1 MRLLL
6 SAAIVIFA
14 GTAWMLAGAAALAG
28 TTGALSGV
36 VTSDGKP
43 VAGVKITATSPS
55 GIAVATTDA
64 SGHFTFASL
73 APDDYTL
80 IAEKN
85 GYDRASFGGA
95 VVFADATQ
103 VVTLQIRKTLLT
115 IANTVSRSTSSL
127 VRPGTTADV
136 YSINA
141 KQQDRANAL
150 GGGGTLDSAYSAI
163 ATVPGAYVPTNQAGY
178 LVAVHIRGGDSS
190 EVGYEFDG
198 IPMNRAIDGY
208 NSGSLSSL
216 GQLELQVYTG
226 ASPADS
232 EAQGLS
238 GFVNQVIKTGTFPG
252 YANGTVTLGTPTFY
266 HSLNVEAGGSTPDR
280 LFSYYVGVGGFN
292 QDHRYI
298 DQWNGAAY
306 ANEFGQILDQCSE
319 PGAPKY
325 VPPAS
330 CFTNGARNVGLAGA
344 PGYILGPMPF
354 GNENAAVWDRSSL
367 VNIHIGIPHK
377 HDALR
382 DDIQILYDNDTITSP
397 LYVSALDE
405 GPQNLQGSYY
415 PAGTQ
420 PFYWDWY
427 QYNGQPGTLLPN
439 DPAAA
444 KQLVSQYYF
453 PSSNPDRAFH
463 APIGLDVRDVQYN
476 QQVVAKLQYQKNF
489 SSDAYLRIYGYTYF
503 ATYNGAG
510 AVSSFQPYTGY
521 DSGDYELNAHTRGLS
536 ATFSKQFGSQHL
548 VSLQG
553 SYTSAT
559 SMDYNNSE
567 MFGSANNFAVLVNP
581 KNLSNGVCYAL
592 PNAPSG
598 KAQPTSCNPG
608 GTLDGLDS
616 APATWAH
623 LAGVYR
629 DATPFVNPSNYT
641 CGGVT
646 CAYYVAENGPYGQVE
661 RVTPTFNGLSLTD
674 EYRPSDKLVFNL
686 GIRLDQYN
694 FKGEDTTGGP
704 ARAFWFAAF
713 NHDSCYDTSNLTLYD
728 KTALP
733 GVAPIKIGQP
743 CSAAGPQFQD
753 VNMQNTATN
762 FTYNIWQPRLGATYT
777 VNSDTV
783 LRASWG
789 KYNEQPSSSYEQYN
803 ALQQNLPTELIPYY
817 SQGFNSAGHA
827 VRPAISFNSDF
838 SLEHHFKGTDWS
850 FKLTPFLR
858 QTHDEIENFYISL
871 KQGIIAGL
879 NAGNETS
886 DGFEFE
892 LNKGDFDKNGFAG
905 QLSFAYTNVYVKYS
919 SLPNGTTVLTPI
931 NADIANYN
939 AYTKA
944 CAPGGSAV
952 GKREFGTPICGSTTG
967 GAPSSACYVPLY
979 NGSSLVGGSPSPC
992 SARAAYANPYW
1003 DATPQSL
1010 LDPNGEYL
1018 PFSVIPGGIGTGVNA
1033 YNYPYVATLLLNYK
1047 LDKLAITP
1055 SFQFVAGNRY
1065 GAPVTMPGID
1075 PAAGCVALKTGTS
1088 GDPRYPYGAAGG
1100 RAYDANTC
1108 LGQLGAIPDSFTG
1121 GFDGLGAFREPSQI
1135 MAHLRLSYD
1144 ISSHVSV
1151 TLTLANL
1158 VSECFGGQQTSF
1170 TYFWSKATCQYGGLA
1185 DGLAP
1190 VGNIYNPGA
1199 NVQTFLKYPYEPG
1212 FGTYNDLNDSTV
1224 APFSAYVNLKIK
1236 L

>member
-1 MRLLL
+1 M
-6 SAAIVIFA
+6 
-14 GTAWMLAGAAALAG
+14 
-28 TTGALSGV
+28 
-36 VTSDGKP
+36 
-43 VAGVKITATSPS
+43 
-55 GIAVATTDA
+55 
-64 SGHFTFASL
+64 
-73 APDDYTL
+73 
-80 IAEKN
+80 
-85 GYDRASFGGA
+85 
-95 VVFADATQ
+95 
-103 VVTLQIRKTLLT
+103 
-115 IANTVSRSTSSL
+115 SRSTSSL

-141 KQQDRANAL
+141 KQQERANAL

-252 YANGTVTLGTPTFY
+252 YANGTRDARNADVLSQPQRRSRRLDARPALQLLRRGRRVQP
-266 HSLNVEAGGSTPDR
+266 GSPLYR
-280 LFSYYVGVGGFN
+280 
-292 QDHRYI
+292 
-298 DQWNGAAY
+298 QWNGAAY
-306 ANEFGQILDQCSE
+306 ANEFGQILDS
-319 PGAPKY
+319 APN
-325 VPPAS
+325 PAHRNTFRRAS
-330 CFTNGARNVGLAGA
+330 CYTNGARNVGLAGA

-415 PAGTQ
+415 PAGTK

-427 QYNGQPGTLLPN
+427 QYTGQPGTFLPD

-444 KQLVSQYYF
+444 KQIVIPYYF

-476 QQVVAKLQYQKNF
+476 QQAVAKLQYQKNF

-553 SYTSAT
+553 SYTTAT

-567 MFGSANNFAVLVNP
+567 MFGSAEQLRGARQPEEPRERRL
-581 KNLSNGVCYAL
+581 LRASQCGRAE
-592 PNAPSG
+592 

-616 APATWAH
+616 APATWATSPACTEMRRRSSTH
-623 LAGVYR
+623 R
-629 DATPFVNPSNYT
+629 TYT

-674 EYRPSDKLVFNL
+674 EYRPSDKMVFNL

-753 VNMQNTATN
+753 VNMQNTPTN

-777 VNSDTV
+777 VNADTV

-827 VRPAISFNSDF
+827 VRPAVSFNSDF

-967 GAPSSACYVPLY
+967 GAPSSACYVPVY
-979 NGSSLVGGSPSPC
+979 DSSSLVGGSPSPC

-1047 LDKLAITP
+1047 HDKLAVTP

-1075 PAAGCVALKTGTS
+1075 PAAGCVALKTRHVRRSAVPVRCGRRPRVRCEHVS
-1088 GDPRYPYGAAGG
+1088 RSARRDSRFLHRRVRWARRVSRAEPDHGAPASLVRHLVARVGDPDPRKS
-1100 RAYDANTC
+1100 R
-1108 LGQLGAIPDSFTG
+1108 LG
-1121 GFDGLGAFREPSQI
+1121 
-1135 MAHLRLSYD
+1135 MLRR
-1144 ISSHVSV
+1144 
-1151 TLTLANL
+1151 TANL
-1158 VSECFGGQQTSF
+1158 VHVLLVES
-1170 TYFWSKATCQYGGLA
+1170 GLPVWRPRRRARAGREHLQSRRERA
-1185 DGLAP
+1185 DVPEVP
-1190 VGNIYNPGA
+1190 VRTGIR
-1199 NVQTFLKYPYEPG
+1199 NVQRSQRLDRGAVFRLRQPEDQVVATARASIRAASWRRRANASVRFVMSHERSATTYASALATFTIAISWRTPISSPVLLATETGRETPAG
-1212 FGTYNDLNDSTV
+1212 IVSR
-1224 APFSAYVNLKIK
+1224 SS
-1236 L
+1236 

>member
-1 MRLLL
+1 MKPGFVLLRAMAF
-6 SAAIVIFA
+6 AAMAA
-14 GTAWMLAGAAALAG
+14 GLLAPVGALAG

-36 VTSDGKP
+36 VNADGRP
-43 VAGVKITATSPS
+43 VAGVRITATSPS

-80 IAEKN
+80 VTQKD
-85 GYDRASFGGA
+85 GYDSASFGGA

-103 VVTLQIRKTLLT
+103 VVTLQIRRTLKT
-115 IANTVSRSTSSL
+115 IANTVSRSASSL

-141 KQQDRANAL
+141 KQQDRASVL

-163 ATVPGAYVPTNQAGY
+163 ATVPGAYVPTNQNGY

-238 GFVNQVIKTGTFPG
+238 GFVNQVIKSGTYPG
-252 YANGTVTLGTPTFY
+252 YASADFSAGTPTFY
-266 HSLNVEAGGSTPDR
+266 HSLNVEVGGATPDR
-280 LFSYYVGVGGFN
+280 LFSYYAGIGGFN

-306 ANEFGQILDQCSE
+306 ANEFGPIMDNCSAF
-319 PGAPKY
+319 GARAY
-325 VPPAS
+325 VPPPS
-330 CFTNGARNVGLAGA
+330 CYTNGARNYGQAGQ

-354 GNENAAVWDRSSL
+354 GDENAAVDDRSTL
-367 VNIHIGIPHK
+367 FNIHVGIPHK

-382 DDIQILYDNDTITSP
+382 DDVQILYDNDTITSP

-405 GPQNLQGSYY
+405 GLQNFQGASY
-415 PAGTQ
+415 PAGTT
-420 PFYWDWY
+420 PHYLDWY
-427 QYNGQPGTLLPN
+427 QYLGAPGTFLPA
-439 DPAAA
+439 PAQA
-444 KQLVSQYYF
+444 KSLVIPYFF
-453 PSSNPDRAFH
+453 PSSPSDRAMD
-463 APIGLDVRDVQYN
+463 APLGLDTRDVQYN
-476 QQVVAKLQYQKNF
+476 QQAVMKLQYQKNF

-503 ATYNGAG
+503 ATYASAG
-510 AVSSFQPYTGY
+510 AVSSWQPYTGY

-548 VSLQG
+548 VSLQS
-553 SYTSAT
+553 SYTNAT

-567 MFGSANNFAVLVNP
+567 FYGSADNFAVLVNP
-581 KNLSNGVCYAL
+581 NDLTKGICYA
-592 PNAPSG
+592 APSSG
-598 KAQPTSCNPG
+598 TQAIATSCNPG
-608 GTLDGLDS
+608 GTLVGRDS
-616 APATWAH
+616 PPATWAYMSGI
-623 LAGVYR
+623 AQN
-629 DATPFVNPSNYT
+629 ATYNPAAYT
-641 CGGVT
+641 CGGAK

-674 EYRPSDKLVFNL
+674 EYRPSDKLLFNL

-694 FKGEDTTGGP
+694 FKGEDTTGGA
-704 ARAFWFAAF
+704 ARAFWFSAF
-713 NHDSCYDTSNLTLYD
+713 NHDSCYDTSDLTLYD

-733 GVAPIKIGQP
+733 TQQKSIPITSP
-743 CSAAGPQFQD
+743 CSAAGSEFQNVD
-753 VNMQNTATN
+753 MVNAATN
-762 FTYNIWQPRLGATYT
+762 YTYNIWQPRIGATYT

-803 ALQQNLPTELIPYY
+803 ALQQNLPSELVPYY
-817 SQGFNSAGHA
+817 SQGFNTPGHE

-850 FKLTPFLR
+850 FKLTPFVR
-858 QTHDEIENFYISL
+858 QTHDEIENFYISI

-886 DGFEFE
+886 QGFE
-892 LNKGDFDKNGFAG
+892 LAVNKGDFDKNGFAG

-919 SLPNGTTVLTPI
+919 ALPNGTTVLSPI

-939 AYTKA
+939 AYTRA
-944 CAPGGSAV
+944 CAPGGNAV
-952 GKREFGTPICGSTTG
+952 GKREFGIRLCGSTSTG
-967 GAPSSACYVPLY
+967 AASSACYVPILHGATVAGA
-979 NGSSLVGGSPSPC
+979 NPAPC
-992 SARAAYANPYW
+992 SKTGAYANPYW
-1003 DATPQSL
+1003 NAAPQGL

-1018 PFSVIPGGIGTGVNA
+1018 PYSVIPGGIGTGVNA
-1033 YNYPYVATLLLNYK
+1033 YNYPYVSTLLLNYK
-1047 LDKLAITP
+1047 HDKLAITP

-1065 GAPVTMPGID
+1065 GAPETMPGID
-1075 PAAGCVALKTGTS
+1075 PAAGCRALTS
-1088 GDPRYPYGAAGG
+1088 PIAGDPRYPYGAPGG
-1100 RAYDANTC
+1100 LAYDGDHCAS
-1108 LGQLGAIPDSFTG
+1108 QLNAIPDSFTG
-1121 GFDGLGAFREPSQI
+1121 QFDGLGAFREPSQL
-1135 MAHLRLSYD
+1135 MAHLRVSYD
-1144 ISSHVSV
+1144 FSPRVSA

-1170 TYFWSKATCQYGGLA
+1170 TYFWSRAVCQYGGLA
-1185 DGLAP
+1185 DAIAP
-1190 VGNIYNPGA
+1190 VGNVYNPGQ
-1199 NVQTFLKYPYEPG
+1199 NIQQFLRYPYEPG

-1224 APFSAYVNLKIK
+1224 APFAFYVNLKFKI
-1236 L
+1236 